1 MHVLTL
7 KYDSYRNT
15 KVAGSADGHLYRDFT
30 LALLY
35 YKKHRTLETV
45 LTKISFIFIFKNPHQ
60 IDGNK
65 MTVGGFVSSL
75 YFF

>member
-15 KVAGSADGHLYRDFT
+15 KVAGSADGHVYSDFK

-35 YKKHRTLETV
+35 SKKTPHPCDRSDQTSSSKIHIRSTET
-45 LTKISFIFIFKNPHQ
+45 K
-60 IDGNK
+60 
-65 MTVGGFVSSL
+65 
-75 YFF
+75 